1 MILEEKDPG
10 KNHQWI
16 WNPKEIFD
24 EKKHAWMASKCP
36 PAKGLL
42 TVREKF

>member
-10 KNHQWI
+10 KNHQRI

-24 EKKHAWMASKCP
+24 EKKHAWMDSKCP
-36 PAKGLL
+36 LAKGLL
-42 TVREKF
+42 TVRDKF